1 MAVERWKPVKGYEGL
16 YDVSDAGR
24 VRSLKRTTTN
34 GRILTLHTSQ
44 QNGYVYATLCKN
56 GVKRSKR
63 VHRLVMTAF
72 APDTEKP
79 QINHKD
85 GNKTNNALCN
95 LEWCTGKENMAHA
108 YATGLEKAPTR
119 NVIDLTTGKIY
130 ESVTD
135 AAVSLDGRTSAVSKV
150 CKGIRS
156 QYKNHVLA
164 YYDDFIHDTVPV
176 FRGKFKKRSSE
187 NLWVNHKG

>member
-63 VHRLVMTAF
+63 VHR
-72 APDTEKP
+72 
-79 QINHKD
+79 
-85 GNKTNNALCN
+85 
-95 LEWCTGKENMAHA
+95 
-108 YATGLEKAPTR
+108 
-119 NVIDLTTGKIY
+119 
-130 ESVTD
+130 
-135 AAVSLDGRTSAVSKV
+135 
-150 CKGIRS
+150 
-156 QYKNHVLA
+156 
-164 YYDDFIHDTVPV
+164 
-176 FRGKFKKRSSE
+176 
-187 NLWVNHKG
+187 